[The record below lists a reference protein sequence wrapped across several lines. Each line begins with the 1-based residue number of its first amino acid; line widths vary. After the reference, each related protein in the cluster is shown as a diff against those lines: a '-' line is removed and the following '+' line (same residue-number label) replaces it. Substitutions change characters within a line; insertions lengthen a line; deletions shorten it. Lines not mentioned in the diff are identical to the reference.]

1 MSGIGNRWQN
11 ITQPPVGYLQQIP
24 AKTDTENLRP
34 LIGSTSRYT
43 FFAMFFS
50 GYCMTEFRMAYHHN
64 VVVKRKKRLI
74 VLMALDSLDELNTHN
89 NDDDAVSDT
98 TMLRQFVRQYTYIDY
113 RRQDWLDRLLYA
125 LPLRGLLQRNDHQI
139 MEELNVPDDV
149 PLYRDIL

>member
-1 MSGIGNRWQN
+1 
-11 ITQPPVGYLQQIP
+11 
-24 AKTDTENLRP
+24 
-34 LIGSTSRYT
+34 
-43 FFAMFFS
+43 
-50 GYCMTEFRMAYHHN
+50 MAYHHN

-89 NDDDAVSDT
+89 NNDDAVSDT
-98 TMLRQFVRQYTYIDY
+98 TMLRQFVGQYTYIDY